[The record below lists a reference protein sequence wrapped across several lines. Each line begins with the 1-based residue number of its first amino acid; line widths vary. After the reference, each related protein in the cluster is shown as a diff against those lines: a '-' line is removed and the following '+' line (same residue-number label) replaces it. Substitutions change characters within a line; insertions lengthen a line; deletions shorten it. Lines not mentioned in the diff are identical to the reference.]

1 LARAPSVRTGIKA
14 MMNWFQRLLPR
25 EDKFFDLFESH
36 AQTLVAGADAL
47 RQLLDGGEDAA
58 RFGKIVVEKESEADR
73 ITQAVM
79 QSVRRTFI
87 TPFDRSDI
95 QELIQ
100 SMDDAIDQMHQT
112 VKTITLFEVREF
124 DPLMRDLA
132 DLAIDAAAITLRAV
146 PLLREI
152 AAHAGEI
159 NAYAVAMTQLE
170 ERSDQMHDEGIRNLF
185 RRHRTSDPMA
195 FIVGSE
201 VYAGGQ
207 PGQRHRDRTSLSAV
221 ENERHPCYAAADRPD
236 RHRATVRLP
245 QRAE

>member
-1 LARAPSVRTGIKA
+1 M
-14 MMNWFQRLLPR
+14 MMNWFQKLLPR
-25 EDKFFDLFESH
+25 EGKFFDLFERH
-36 AQTLVAGADAL
+36 AQTLVAGADAM
-47 RQLLDGGEDAA
+47 RKLLDGGEGAA
-58 RFGKIVVEKESEADR
+58 AFGKIVVDKENEADH
-73 ITQAVM
+73 ITQEVM
-79 QSVRRTFI
+79 LSVRRTFI

-112 VKTITLFEVREF
+112 VKTITLFEVQEF

-132 DLAIDAAAITLRAV
+132 ELAVDAAATTLQAV

-152 AAHAGEI
+152 AAHASQI

-201 VYAGGQ
+201 VYD
-207 PGQRHRDRTSLSAV
+207 HLEKVLDKF
-221 ENERHPCYAAADRPD
+221 ERVANQVNAIVIEH
-236 RHRATVRLP
+236 L
-245 QRAE
+245 

>member
-1 LARAPSVRTGIKA
+1 

-25 EDKFFDLFESH
+25 EDKFFDLFEAH
-36 AQTLVAGADAL
+36 GRTLVAGAEAL
-47 RQLLDGGEDAA
+47 RKLMDGGEGASH
-58 RFGKIVVEKESEADR
+58 FGRIVVEKEGEADQ

-124 DPLMRDLA
+124 DPLMRDMAGLA
-132 DLAIDAAAITLRAV
+132 VDAASLTVKAV

-159 NAYAVAMTQLE
+159 NAYAIAMTELE
-170 ERSDQMHDEGIRNLF
+170 ERSDQMHDQGLRDLF
-185 RRHRTSDPMA
+185 RRCRDGDAMA
-195 FIVGSE
+195 FIIGSQVYGHLEKVLDKFERVANE
-201 VYAGGQ
+201 VN
-207 PGQRHRDRTSLSAV
+207 AV
-221 ENERHPCYAAADRPD
+221 VIEH
-236 RHRATVRLP
+236 L
-245 QRAE
+245 

>member
-1 LARAPSVRTGIKA
+1 
-14 MMNWFQRLLPR
+14 MMNWFQKLLPR

-36 AQTLVAGADAL
+36 AQTLAAGADAL
-47 RQLLDGGEDAA
+47 RKFLDGGEGAA
-58 RFGKIVVEKESEADR
+58 CFGKIVVEKEIEADR
-73 ITQAVM
+73 IAQEVM

-132 DLAIDAAAITLRAV
+132 GLAVDAAGLTLQAV

-152 AAHAGEI
+152 AAHASEI
-159 NAYAVAMTQLE
+159 SAYAVAMAQLE
-170 ERSDQMHDEGIRNLF
+170 ERSDH
-185 RRHRTSDPMA
+185 TSGLD
-195 FIVGSE
+195 V
-201 VYAGGQ
+201 
-207 PGQRHRDRTSLSAV
+207 
-221 ENERHPCYAAADRPD
+221 
-236 RHRATVRLP
+236 
-245 QRAE
+245 

>member
-1 LARAPSVRTGIKA
+1 
-14 MMNWFQRLLPR
+14 MNWFQKLCPGRTSSSIS
-25 EDKFFDLFESH
+25 FESH
-36 AQTLVAGADAL
+36 AQTWSRRGRSAESFYRRRRGRGVAI
-47 RQLLDGGEDAA
+47 
-58 RFGKIVVEKESEADR
+58 GKIVVEKESEADR
-73 ITQAVM
+73 IAQEVM

-124 DPLMRDLA
+124 DPLMRDMAGLA
-132 DLAIDAAAITLRAV
+132 VDAAGLTLKAV

-152 AAHAGEI
+152 AAHASEI

-170 ERSDQMHDEGIRNLF
+170 ERSDQMYDEGIRDLF
-185 RRHRTSDPMA
+185 RRYRTSDPMA

-201 VYAGGQ
+201 VYD
-207 PGQRHRDRTSLSAV
+207 HLEKVLDKF
-221 ENERHPCYAAADRPD
+221 ERVANQVNAIVIEH
-236 RHRATVRLP
+236 L
-245 QRAE
+245 